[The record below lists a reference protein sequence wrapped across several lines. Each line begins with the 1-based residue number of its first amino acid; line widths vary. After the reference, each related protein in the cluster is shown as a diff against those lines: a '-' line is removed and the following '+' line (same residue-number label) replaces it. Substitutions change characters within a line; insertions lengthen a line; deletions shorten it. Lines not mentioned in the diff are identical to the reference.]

1 MAAFLSPL
9 FLLVTARDNRWQSFD
24 LFAQERFVQDALE
37 SKTGEAAAG
46 WIEWQHSYAAFWNA
60 TVRCSYTYIHAPV
73 HAHSGDPYGVVLWP
87 AAQVVAAA
95 LLALLMRAPLQK
107 LSFRSRTI
115 NAL

>member
-1 MAAFLSPL
+1 MAAFLSSL

-24 LFAQERFVQDALE
+24 FFAQERFVQDALE

-46 WIEWQHSYAAFWNA
+46 WIEWQHSCAAFWNA
-60 TVRCSYTYIHAPV
+60 TVRCSYSYIHAPV